1 MRLLK
6 CLKNDM
12 YLELLCFF
20 FFVLAFTLNNP
31 LDTFNG
37 FYKIF
42 TSSSILLTDYVFV
55 GGIGAAF
62 LNVAINLLF
71 NIILI
76 KILKIEVSGP
86 IFAGM
91 MMIVGFSF
99 FGKNI
104 FNGLPIYLG
113 VWLFSKMKKKP
124 FQNYIITLLFS
135 SGLSPIVSY
144 SIFGFGLPYY
154 FSIPL
159 GIIVGIIVGILIPQ
173 FAAHTISFHQGY
185 NLYNTGFALGI
196 ISCVFYGIFLLCG
209 LNVEAVK
216 EYDSTNY
223 WVFYY
228 ILGVFIL
235 GCVIQANIL
244 DHNVW
249 KKYYSLLKSSGRLI
263 TDYIKDYGKEVVWIN
278 YAINGIFL
286 FSLLLIFQIP
296 INGIIFGSIIAVLGC
311 SGFGLHIK
319 NYLPVFVGTVLAF
332 VVRMAVRGSFYI
344 DMNFD
349 LSIIVAIIFAT
360 GLAPICGKYGI
371 FYGVLVGFIHIAVI
385 PLMINLQGGFDLY
398 NNGLSCGFEAAIIQ
412 VMAENVFGKE
422 RRHAKRSKNL

>member
-124 FQNYIITLLFS
+124 FQFYIWIWIAILFFYSFRNNCWNNCRYFNSSICCTYYIIS
-135 SGLSPIVSY
+135 SRI
-144 SIFGFGLPYY
+144 
-154 FSIPL
+154 
-159 GIIVGIIVGILIPQ
+159 
-173 FAAHTISFHQGY
+173 
-185 NLYNTGFALGI
+185 
-196 ISCVFYGIFLLCG
+196 
-209 LNVEAVK
+209 
-216 EYDSTNY
+216 
-223 WVFYY
+223 
-228 ILGVFIL
+228 
-235 GCVIQANIL
+235 
-244 DHNVW
+244 
-249 KKYYSLLKSSGRLI
+249 
-263 TDYIKDYGKEVVWIN
+263 
-278 YAINGIFL
+278 
-286 FSLLLIFQIP
+286 
-296 INGIIFGSIIAVLGC
+296 
-311 SGFGLHIK
+311 
-319 NYLPVFVGTVLAF
+319 
-332 VVRMAVRGSFYI
+332 
-344 DMNFD
+344 
-349 LSIIVAIIFAT
+349 
-360 GLAPICGKYGI
+360 
-371 FYGVLVGFIHIAVI
+371 
-385 PLMINLQGGFDLY
+385 
-398 NNGLSCGFEAAIIQ
+398 
-412 VMAENVFGKE
+412 
-422 RRHAKRSKNL
+422 